1 MVASLR
7 SLCNTF
13 SNEIKIA
20 VELSTVGLPSSVPRE
35 LASCLYRVAQE
46 SLQNVAKHA
55 NAKHV
60 WFALTSR
67 NETLKLSI
75 ADDGVGFDL
84 EAVKGRG
91 GLGLVSMEERARL
104 VNAKLSIRSQPGH
117 GTRIA
122 LEVPLPPP
130 PTDEESSDSAG

>member
-1 MVASLR
+1 
-7 SLCNTF
+7 
-13 SNEIKIA
+13 
-20 VELSTVGLPSSVPRE
+20 VPRE

-55 NAKHV
+55 SAKHV

-67 NETLKLSI
+67 NKILTLSI
-75 ADDGVGFDL
+75 ADDGVGFNL

-91 GLGLVSMEERARL
+91 GLGLVGMEERARL
-104 VNAKLSIRSQPGH
+104 VNAKLSIRTQPGH

-122 LEVPLPPP
+122 LEVSLPP
-130 PTDEESSDSAG
+130 PTDEESADSTG